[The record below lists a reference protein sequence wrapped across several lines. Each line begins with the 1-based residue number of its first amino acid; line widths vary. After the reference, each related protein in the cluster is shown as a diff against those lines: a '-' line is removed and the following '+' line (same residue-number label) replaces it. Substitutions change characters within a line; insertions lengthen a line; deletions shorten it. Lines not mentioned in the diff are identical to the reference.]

1 MLASF
6 PKTSPRKSRV
16 LSENDPRRTISRIG
30 HRVVK
35 NRLEVEAGQVYYE
48 IFRTSLGY
56 MGTVGQSGALLQ
68 LLFNYSDRQSIE
80 AALLPMLPSKAQQ
93 SSWYPDLADRLR
105 RYADGQVVNF
115 SDIPVKVDNTTPFT
129 QRVMD
134 LVQAI
139 PYGQQ
144 MTYGQ
149 LAEAAGNPG
158 AARAVGSVMRKNR
171 VPLVVPCHRVVRNGG
186 SIGAYSAPGGG
197 DTKRRLLA
205 MECRQEVRR

>member
-6 PKTSPRKSRV
+6 PNTRPRKSRV
-16 LSENDPRRTISRIG
+16 LSANGARRTISRLE
-30 HRVVK
+30 HK
-35 NRLEVEAGQVYYE
+35 AAKKRLAMDAAPVYYE

-56 MGTVGQSGALLQ
+56 MGTVGQSGALLH
-68 LLFNYSDRQSIE
+68 LLFNYSDRPSIE
-80 AALLPMLPSKAQQ
+80 AKLLPMVPPQAQQ

-105 RYADGQVVNF
+105 RYAEGLAVDF
-115 SDIPVKVDNTTPFT
+115 SDIPVKLSHTTPFA

-134 LVQAI
+134 LVREI

-158 AARAVGSVMRKNR
+158 AARAVGSVMRKNP

-186 SIGAYSAPGGG
+186 TIGAYSAPGGG

-205 MECRQEVRR
+205 MESRRDIR

>member
-1 MLASF
+1 
-6 PKTSPRKSRV
+6 
-16 LSENDPRRTISRIG
+16 
-30 HRVVK
+30 
-35 NRLEVEAGQVYYE
+35 VYYE

-68 LLFNYSDRQSIE
+68 LFFNYSDRPSIE
-80 AALLPMLPSKAQQ
+80 AALLPLLPTKAQQ
-93 SSWYPDLADRLR
+93 SNWYPDLADRLR
-105 RYADGQVVNF
+105 RYADGHVADF
-115 SDIPVKVDNTTPFT
+115 SDIPVKLVHTTPFS

-149 LAEAAGNPG
+149 LAQAAGNPG
-158 AARAVGSVMRKNR
+158 AARAVGSVMRKNP

-186 SIGAYSAPGGG
+186 TIGAYSAPGGG
-197 DTKRRLLA
+197 DTKRQLLA
-205 MECRQEVRR
+205 MECRRDIR